1 MDFYDVHNLST
12 ENNKNHS
19 DYILAGSLV
28 GVVLLCV
35 LFCSLSIG
43 IAGCAIHHK
52 RKGTRDN
59 EREMP
64 VYDTISPDYESAK
77 HKNIIKLSVNDAYSM

>member
-19 DYILAGSLV
+19 NYILAGSLV
-28 GVVLLCV
+28 GVALLGV

-43 IAGCAIHHK
+43 IADCAM

-64 VYDTISPDYESAK
+64 VYDTISPDHESAK
-77 HKNIIKLSVNDAYSM
+77 HENIIKLTVNDAYRM